1 MTRSGRY
8 FQPPLLILFVVFMA
22 VSAAAPTFYAGI
34 VSETDVS
41 RNIISDR
48 WMGVSGTVER
58 GNSSLTDFQVGSLK
72 MNSNQTGEVL
82 SAEVEGIKG
91 GGYYLVFLPTNES
104 MDPSNLENISG
115 TDLEKDGIF
124 SENLFPG
131 FYPEYSERFDSPDQT
146 FTDFRNLTV
155 DGETFNASYADL
167 SGSTDMHVLKFDNGT
182 DEYPAFISPIDGR
195 SSGSSFDTCY
205 LSGCNFQALL
215 PRLGTGN
222 FSYSANLISRGASV
236 QGCGSPSGDTSLLV
250 DAGEGTDCIQV
261 SEDDVIFDMYN
272 SVVESDEGCA
282 VSVSAGNSLLRDFK
296 VLNSDTGVCATD
308 ANSTVTDANISDV
321 GIAVEAQNSELDLE
335 DMDISSGGTGI
346 ALQDSDADLQN
357 VNMSG
362 TRIYGEASSVN
373 IESYQDPLP
382 VPEQAESFE
391 QPVGSRV
398 EINSLVEGNESYV
411 EELGLGYPDPNQS
424 SLIPFAAYKYDLSN
438 ESSYSS
444 KKYNVSTTPN
454 QVPRYATIDQK
465 ISNFSIFS
473 LYGRNIDGDESTAG
487 EGDEGE
493 SESGGSGG
501 SGGGGSDTG
510 GSGGGGALPSGGG
523 SSAGPNPEAVELNLS
538 MQEEEYSLNRGDTVS
553 IQFEVNNTGEVAAPN
568 ITTRLESEWS
578 SVPRTFDSI
587 DPDETRNGVV
597 LSTVPEDA
605 SVGVRTIDVE
615 TVFSDSIVDTENITV
630 NVSEVVDQERVEV
643 VESPSFLR
651 LDGSSTESVGIQVRN
666 PSPRPIRDIEAS
678 FRDSECMTAGNQT
691 YTVLSDSTE
700 TIQVDIQTAN
710 TDQVCNDA
718 LVLEKDGE
726 VLGFTPMRVEL
737 TRTADSIVS
746 VPVYL
751 VILAL
756 WSALLVYRVRKSGR
770 KESFPWR

>member
-1 MTRSGRY
+1 MTRPGRY
-8 FQPPLLILFVVFMA
+8 FQPPLLIMFVVFMA

-58 GNSSLTDFQVGSLK
+58 GNSSLSDFKVGSLK

-82 SAEVEGIKG
+82 SAEIEGIKG

-104 MDPSNLENISG
+104 MDPSNLENISN

-131 FYPEYSERFDSPDQT
+131 FYPEYSERFDSPEQT

-155 DGETFNASYADL
+155 DGKTFNASYADL
-167 SGSTDMHVLKFDNGT
+167 SGSTDMHVLKYDNGT

-222 FSYSANLISRGASV
+222 FSYSANLISRGSAV

-261 SEDDVIFDMYN
+261 QEDNVVFDMYN
-272 SVVESDEGCA
+272 SVVESEDGCA
-282 VSVSAGNSLLRDFK
+282 VSMSADNSLLRDFK
-296 VLNSDTGVCATD
+296 VVNSDTGICASD
-308 ANSTVTDANISDV
+308 ANSKVTDANISDV

-335 DMDISSGGTGI
+335 DLDISSGGAGL
-346 ALQDSDADLQN
+346 ALQGSDADLQN
-357 VNMSG
+357 VNLSG
-362 TRIYGEASSVN
+362 TGIYGEASSVS
-373 IESYQDPLP
+373 IQSYQDPLP
-382 VPEQAESFE
+382 VPEDAQSIE

-398 EINSLVEGNESYV
+398 EIDSLTEGDESYV
-411 EELGLGYPDPNQS
+411 ENLGLGYPDINQS
-424 SLIPFAAYKYDLSN
+424 GLQPVSVYKYDLSN
-438 ESSYSS
+438 SSFTSEEF
-444 KKYNVSTTPN
+444 NVSLRNPAAPSRFAEIN
-454 QVPRYATIDQK
+454 QNVTD
-465 ISNFSIFS
+465 FSIFS
-473 LYGRNIDGDESTAG
+473 LYGIDIDGDESSAG

-493 SESGGSGG
+493 SESGGAGG
-501 SGGGGSDTG
+501 SGGGGSDEG
-510 GSGGGGALPSGGG
+510 GTGGGGALPSGGG

-538 MQEEEYSLNRGDTVS
+538 MQEDEYSLNRGDTVS

-568 ITTRLESEWS
+568 ITTRLESDWA

-615 TVFSDSIVDTENITV
+615 TVFSDNIVDSENITV
-630 NVSEVVDQERVEV
+630 NVSEVVDQERIEV

-651 LDGSSTESVGIQVRN
+651 LDGSSTESVGVQVRN

-678 FRDSECMTAGNQT
+678 FRDSECLTAGNQT

-751 VILAL
+751 LVLAF
-756 WSALLVYRVRKSGR
+756 WSALLIYRVRKSGR
-770 KESFPWR
+770 NESFPWR